1 VGRILAS
8 VINHRGAQVTIN
20 PHIMKLVAAEK
31 AADLRREAAPR
42 PEATAKPASG
52 RRQRKQAAKR
62 RRPIGTPQLE
72 DR

>member
-1 VGRILAS
+1 

-20 PHIMKLVAAEK
+20 PHIMQLVAAEK

-42 PEATAKPASG
+42 PEATAKATDS
-52 RRQRKQAAKR
+52 RRRKRPAKR
-62 RRPIGTPQLE
+62 RQAIPVAQTD

>member
-1 VGRILAS
+1 

-31 AADLRREAAPR
+31 ATDLRREAAPR
-42 PEATAKPASG
+42 PGATAKPART
-52 RRQRKQAAKR
+52 RRRKRAAKGQHAI
-62 RRPIGTPQLE
+62 PIGQTE

>member
-1 VGRILAS
+1 

-20 PHIMKLVAAEK
+20 PYIVKLVAAEK

-42 PEATAKPASG
+42 PEAKAKPAAG
-52 RRQRKQAAKR
+52 RRQRARSAR
-62 RRPIGTPQLE
+62 RNRPIGAPQLE